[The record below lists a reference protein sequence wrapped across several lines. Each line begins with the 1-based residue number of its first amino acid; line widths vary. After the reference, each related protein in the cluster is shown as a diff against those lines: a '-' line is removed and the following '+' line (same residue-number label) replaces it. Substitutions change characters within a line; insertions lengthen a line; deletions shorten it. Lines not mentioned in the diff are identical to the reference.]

1 VFKVLATLALM
12 HAPPPAPP
20 PETWFGVDK
29 VKHFMMSAF
38 IHSAVFSASRA
49 AGLPRS
55 SAQLAGGVSTL
66 TFGVGKELLDRRR
79 ARQFSVK
86 DLLWDGAGALSAAAL
101 LNGTR

>member
-12 HAPPPAPP
+12 HAPPQSP
-20 PETWFGVDK
+20 PEKWFGVDK

-38 IHSAVFSASRA
+38 IHSAAFSAARA

-55 SAQLAGGVSTL
+55 SAQVAGSVSSLAVGVA
-66 TFGVGKELLDRRR
+66 KELRDRRR